1 MKNFFQYLTTM
12 ENRNINYV
20 GGGIIILLLALAIF
34 GFVSNSKNKKNL
46 EAERIQTQTLTN
58 ENLQVREEL
67 QNLKSDYGSLT
78 TLSDSTSRMLEESE
92 KRAKQGSNRI
102 ATLSREKKELDQVR
116 VELEELQK
124 SNAELDK
131 NYADL
136 KLENEK
142 ALAQNKDLQSSL
154 AATETQRNDITGR
167 LQKTELY
174 NADNFLVTAVR
185 GKQDKVVACARRTK
199 KINMAFSVPQNLTDS
214 VTYRIETPS
223 GNTLNPNVAFIFP
236 DQSQYLVA
244 GLSGFYHAIQNP
256 KQVTLSYV
264 PEEKLEKG
272 EYNIQLL
279 SNGNNIGNCRL
290 ILK

>member
-1 MKNFFQYLTTM
+1 M
-12 ENRNINYV
+12 ENRKIIYV

-58 ENLQVREEL
+58 ENQQVREEL
-67 QNLKSDYGSLT
+67 QNLKSDYGSLSAR
-78 TLSDSTSRMLEESE
+78 SDSTSRMLEESE
-92 KRAKQGSNRI
+92 KRANQGSNRI
-102 ATLSREKKELDQVR
+102 AYLSRENKEKLNQVR
-116 VELEELQK
+116 AELEELQK

-136 KLENEK
+136 KLEHEK
-142 ALAQNKDLQSSL
+142 LLALNTDLQSSL
-154 AATETQRNDITGR
+154 AATETQRNDVSGR

-185 GKQDKVVACARRTK
+185 GKQDKVVACARRVK

-214 VTYRIETPS
+214 VTYSIETPS
-223 GNTLNPNVAFIFP
+223 GNTLKPNVAFIFP
-236 DQSQYLVA
+236 VQSQYHLA
-244 GLSGFYHAIQNP
+244 GLAGFYHAIQNP
-256 KQVTLSYV
+256 KQVTLTYV

>member
-1 MKNFFQYLTTM
+1 M
-12 ENRNINYV
+12 ENRNIIYV

-58 ENLQVREEL
+58 ENQQVREEL

-78 TLSDSTSRMLEESE
+78 TRSDSTSRMLEESE
-92 KRAKQGSNRI
+92 KRANQGSNRI
-102 ATLSREKKELDQVR
+102 AALSRENKELNQVR
-116 VELEELQK
+116 IELEELEK

-136 KLENEK
+136 TLKHEK
-142 ALAQNKDLQSSL
+142 VLAQNKDLQSSL

-185 GKQDKVVACARRTK
+185 GKQDKVVACARRAK

-214 VTYRIETPS
+214 VTYSIETPS
-223 GNTLNPNVAFIFP
+223 GNTLKPNVAFIFP
-236 DQSQYLVA
+236 VQPQYHLA
-244 GLSGFYHAIQNP
+244 GLAGFYHAIQNP
-256 KQVTLSYV
+256 KQVTLTYV